1 MNQPMSTSPQVALVT
16 GAGSGIGRTTALTLA
31 ANNYTVVLAGR
42 RAEPLT
48 AVANTI
54 TSAGGQSLAIPTD
67 VSDPTS
73 VDALFARIKSEFG
86 RLDFLFNNAGIAT
99 PKASFED
106 LTHEQWQ
113 TLFAINVTGS
123 FLCAQAAV
131 RLMKFQSPSGGR
143 ILNNGSVS
151 AHTPRP
157 NSAPYTAAKHAITG
171 LTKSIAL
178 DHRGDYIACGQID
191 IGNATSDMSAGM
203 ERGMP
208 QANGTIQNEPR
219 FDAQHVADTV
229 LHFAQLPLDVN
240 IPFLTIAATQMPY
253 AGRG

>member
-1 MNQPMSTSPQVALVT
+1 MPTSTKIALVT
-16 GAGSGIGRTTALTLA
+16 GAGSGIGRVTATTLA
-31 ANNYTVVLAGR
+31 ANGFTVVLAGR
-42 RAEPLT
+42 RAKPLNE
-48 AVANTI
+48 VADTI
-54 TSAGGQSLAIPTD
+54 ASAGGQALAVPTD
-67 VSDPTS
+67 VSDPGS
-73 VDALFARIKSEFG
+73 IDALFDQIKSEFG

-106 LTHEQWQ
+106 LTYEQWQ

-131 RLMKFQSPSGGR
+131 RLMKSQSPSGGR

-151 AHTPRP
+151 AHAPRP
-157 NSAPYTAAKHAITG
+157 NSAPYAAAKHAITG

-178 DHRGDYIACGQID
+178 DQRAANIACGQID
-191 IGNATSDMSAGM
+191 IGNATTDVSEDMSRDM
-203 ERGMP
+203 R
-208 QANGTIQNEPR
+208 QANGSDLAEPR

-229 LHFAQLPLDVN
+229 LHFAQLPLEVN
-240 IPFLTIAATQMPY
+240 IPFLTITANQMPY

>member
-1 MNQPMSTSPQVALVT
+1 MTTPAKVALVT
-16 GAGSGIGRTTALTLA
+16 GAGSGLGRVTALTLA
-31 ANNYTVVLAGR
+31 THGFTVVLAGR
-42 RAEPLT
+42 RAEPLDQVAQAIAARNGL
-48 AVANTI
+48 AVTI
-54 TSAGGQSLAIPTD
+54 ATD
-67 VSDPTS
+67 VSDPAS
-73 VDALFARIKSEFG
+73 VNALFDQISHQFS

-99 PKASFED
+99 PKATFED
-106 LTHEQWQ
+106 LTFEQWQ
-113 TLFAINVTGS
+113 TLFRINVTGS

-131 RLMKFQSPSGGR
+131 RLMKSQSPSGGR

-157 NSAPYTAAKHAITG
+157 HSAPYTAAKHAITG

-178 DHRGDYIACGQID
+178 DYRAAHIACGQID
-191 IGNATSDMSAGM
+191 IGNATTDMSAGM

-208 QANGTIQNEPR
+208 QANGTIALEPR

-229 LHFAQLPLDVN
+229 LHFARLPLDVN
-240 IPFLTIAATQMPY
+240 IPFLTITANQMPY